1 MKKDKPKIRVFA
13 QVAEDQMLID
23 QRPRTYNLV
32 FGKIKNVAKQYGI
45 DYEIVPSGI
54 IFEAPDDRMQMFV
67 QRLHFSRVRFAEM

>member
-1 MKKDKPKIRVFA
+1 MKRDKPKIRVFA
-13 QVAEDQMLID
+13 QVAEDQVLID

-32 FGKIKNVAKQYGI
+32 FGNVKNVAKQYGI
-45 DYEIVPSGI
+45 DYEVVPSGV